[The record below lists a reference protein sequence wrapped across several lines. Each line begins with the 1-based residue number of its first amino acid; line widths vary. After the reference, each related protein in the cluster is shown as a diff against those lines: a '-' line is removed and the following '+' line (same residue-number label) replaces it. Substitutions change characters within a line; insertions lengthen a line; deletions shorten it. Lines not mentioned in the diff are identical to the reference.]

1 MTPTRRGF
9 SLVEALIAL
18 IIAAL
23 VLMAIFELQRQ
34 LSRDQAR
41 YEQAI
46 AAADR
51 RRNALVLLR
60 DLNPTERPS
69 GALPL
74 SGGRVIR
81 WTAAPP
87 DPAARQ
93 RRLSDRGRRLRDAAV
108 APERPDRERPG
119 GGHRRLRAGPTGLA
133 SPQRAGSGFA
143 FDRSSPPL
151 NGVRV

>member
-1 MTPTRRGF
+1 MSGKRGF

-46 AAADR
+46 AASDR

-74 SGGRVIR
+74 GGGRLVHWSATPLTPPRRNADYPAGQGDYEMRLWRLNVRIE
-81 WTAAPP
+81 TAQGQAI
-87 DPAARQ
+87 DTFELDRLGW
-93 RRLSDRGRRLRDAAV
+93 RRIS
-108 APERPDRERPG
+108 
-119 GGHRRLRAGPTGLA
+119 GPLPA
-133 SPQRAGSGFA
+133 SPSTGPAR
-143 FDRSSPPL
+143 P
-151 NGVRV
+151 